1 MATCKDC
8 GCKDGQRGPIGPQGP
23 QGDTGATGPQGAPGP
38 QGPVGPS
45 GLQGAKGDLGSSAY
59 QVWLDNGNVG
69 TETDFLNDLVG
80 PQGPAGPAGFPGS
93 AGVNGV
99 NGIDGAQ
106 GPQGPNGD
114 PGLSAYEIWLNEG
127 NSGTE
132 QDFLDS
138 IAQSALPTF
147 SSWLPLP
154 GENSW
159 TASILEYCTSGE
171 LVMIR
176 GTVDKEFASPGGYID
191 DLITTLPA
199 GLRPSQ
205 PQYFYANFKYAST
218 TVNSFGSSDI
228 WTIQVDT
235 DGTIRIKFVGLVGL
249 SGPTEIVTLNFSISL
264 RGEL

>member
-23 QGDTGATGPQGAPGP
+23 QGDTGATGLQGAPGP

-45 GLQGAKGDLGSSAY
+45 GLQGAKGDQGSSAY
-59 QVWLDNGNVG
+59 QVWLDDGNVG

-80 PQGPAGPAGFPGS
+80 PQGPAGPAGSPGS
-93 AGVNGV
+93 GGVNGV
-99 NGIDGAQ
+99 NGVDGAQ

-114 PGLSAYEIWLNEG
+114 PGLSAYEIWLNQG

-138 IAQSALPTF
+138 IAQSSLPTF

-154 GENSW
+154 AQNSW

-176 GTVDKEFASPGGYID
+176 GTVNKDFASSAFYID

-205 PQYFYANFKYAST
+205 PQYFYANFEYEST
-218 TVNSFGSSDI
+218 TINEFESNNFSA
-228 WTIQVDT
+228 IQVDT
-235 DGTIRIKFVGLVGL
+235 DGTIRIKYVGLDSL
-249 SGPTEIVTLNFSISL
+249 MATENVTLNFSISL